1 MISLPTIGQMLSTH
15 ARLTPNRLAARDLT
29 RDMNYALWNERACKL
44 ANGLLALGLSKGD
57 RIVVL
62 AYNRLEWVE
71 IYVKSPK
78 IFSIETFSQYMYL
91 LGVFKFLASF

>member
-29 RDMNYALWNERACKL
+29 RDMNYALWNERACRL

-57 RIVVL
+57 RIAVI
-62 AYNRLEWVE
+62 AYNRLA
-71 IYVKSPK
+71 
-78 IFSIETFSQYMYL
+78 
-91 LGVFKFLASF
+91 GV